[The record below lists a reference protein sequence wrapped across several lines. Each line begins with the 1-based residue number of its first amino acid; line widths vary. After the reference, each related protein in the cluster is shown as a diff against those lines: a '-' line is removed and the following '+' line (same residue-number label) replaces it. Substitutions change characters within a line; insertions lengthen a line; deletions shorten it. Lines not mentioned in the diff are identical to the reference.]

1 MKKAKKTRRK
11 KQIQQSTSLKEE
23 EKEIRMLLELVHALE
38 EEAEFVDLEICPK
51 CKSPKVRRVGSM
63 SGDLWGHMAIL
74 PSKSECEEC
83 GWRGR
88 LGLQATNRSL
98 GIKDVAM
105 MMEAADLDEAQIGKM
120 KHSRESTSY

>member
-88 LGLQATNRSL
+88 LGLRATNRSL

-105 MMEAADLDEAQIGKM
+105 MTEAADLDEAQIGKM

>member
-88 LGLQATNRSL
+88 LGLRATNRSL

>member
-1 MKKAKKTRRK
+1 MKRAKKKRRK
-11 KQIQQSTSLKEE
+11 KQIQQLTSLKEE
-23 EKEIRMLLELVHALE
+23 EKESRMLLELVHALE
-38 EEAEFVDLEICPK
+38 DLEEEGKFVDLKICPK

-105 MMEAADLDEAQIGKM
+105 MMEAADLDEA
-120 KHSRESTSY
+120 